1 MRELAGYSLGP
12 KTGSSS
18 TKAHPEPRRHDMQWV
33 PARRLLH
40 NRMDTRRDQSPTSCS
55 PAAGGLRGA
64 PALDVNSATHR
75 IDYTAEISQ
84 HPVAGVLDNSPA
96 MFGHLVCWYRREGT
110 GEVGCPFRMA
120 TNRHITP
127 G

>member
-1 MRELAGYSLGP
+1 MR
-12 KTGSSS
+12 
-18 TKAHPEPRRHDMQWV
+18 WV
-33 PARRLLH
+33 PAARLFIIVWTLAK
-40 NRMDTRRDQSPTSCS
+40 TPTSCS
-55 PAAGGLRGA
+55 PAAGDLRGA

-84 HPVAGVLDNSPA
+84 HPVAVVLDNSPA
-96 MFGHLVCWYRREGT
+96 MFGHLGIDEKAHWYRREGA
-110 GEVGCPFRMA
+110 GEAGCPFRMA